1 MQLDSR
7 RQGSAKDYVV
17 QELIH
22 DIVNIKLK
30 PGEKLCE
37 PALCERFGVS
47 RTPFREAE
55 LELAQR
61 KLIVVRPK
69 IGTFVSFID
78 KELVEEVRH
87 LRSVLEAELA
97 VMACSMLTKKDI
109 DRLWE
114 NVAVWE
120 MYMQRGDYEKILHLD
135 KSFHAMVYEM
145 CGRTYWHELVE
156 SISPHFDRTTVLSLQ
171 CRPTDKILSDHKNL
185 VEAIEKKMRCL
196 PGRWQDSTWTA
207 IRKTLTRFIS
217 SLVNILQNDG
227 SYSSL
232 RAVIFL
238 WGALAI
244 SGA

>member
-135 KSFHAMVYEM
+135 KSFHAMVY
-145 CGRTYWHELVE
+145 

-185 VEAIEKKMRCL
+185 VEAIEKKDAVLAGQVARQHMDRY
-196 PGRWQDSTWTA
+196 SE
-207 IRKTLTRFIS
+207 
-217 SLVNILQNDG
+217 NIDTIYQQFDE
-227 SYSSL
+227 YF
-232 RAVIFL
+232 AK
-238 WGALAI
+238 
-244 SGA
+244 

>member
-78 KELVEEVRH
+78 KELVEEVSVHGRVYTH
-87 LRSVLEAELA
+87 SFYMPSAFIMRSV
-97 VMACSMLTKKDI
+97 
-109 DRLWE
+109 
-114 NVAVWE
+114 
-120 MYMQRGDYEKILHLD
+120 
-135 KSFHAMVYEM
+135 
-145 CGRTYWHELVE
+145 
-156 SISPHFDRTTVLSLQ
+156 
-171 CRPTDKILSDHKNL
+171 
-185 VEAIEKKMRCL
+185 
-196 PGRWQDSTWTA
+196 
-207 IRKTLTRFIS
+207 
-217 SLVNILQNDG
+217 
-227 SYSSL
+227 
-232 RAVIFL
+232 
-238 WGALAI
+238 
-244 SGA
+244 

>member
-120 MYMQRGDYEKILHLD
+120 MYMQRGDYKKILHLD
-135 KSFHAMVYEM
+135 KSFHAMVYKM
-145 CGRTYWHELVE
+145 CGRTYWYELVE

-185 VEAIEKKMRCL
+185 VEAIEKKDAVLAGQVARQHMDRY
-196 PGRWQDSTWTA
+196 SE
-207 IRKTLTRFIS
+207 
-217 SLVNILQNDG
+217 NIDTIYQQFG
-227 SYSSL
+227 EYF
-232 RAVIFL
+232 AK
-238 WGALAI
+238 
-244 SGA
+244 

>member
-1 MQLDSR
+1 VQLDSR

-120 MYMQRGDYEKILHLD
+120 MYMQRGDYEKILQLD

-156 SISPHFDRTTVLSLQ
+156 SISPHFDRTTVLSFQ
-171 CRPTDKILSDHKNL
+171 CRPTDSILSDHKNL
-185 VEAIEKKMRCL
+185 VEAMEKK
-196 PGRWQDSTWTA
+196 DT
-207 IRKTLTRFIS
+207 
-217 SLVNILQNDG
+217 
-227 SYSSL
+227 
-232 RAVIFL
+232 
-238 WGALAI
+238 ALAGQVARQHMERYSENI
-244 SGA
+244 DEQFSEYFAK

>member
-1 MQLDSR
+1 VQLDSR

-120 MYMQRGDYEKILHLD
+120 MYM
-135 KSFHAMVYEM
+135 
-145 CGRTYWHELVE
+145 
-156 SISPHFDRTTVLSLQ
+156 
-171 CRPTDKILSDHKNL
+171 
-185 VEAIEKKMRCL
+185 
-196 PGRWQDSTWTA
+196 STWDRQLPRWRFRHVRLSQTWV
-207 IRKTLTRFIS
+207 RKWARPLPFSR
-217 SLVNILQNDG
+217 QMH
-227 SYSSL
+227 
-232 RAVIFL
+232 R
-238 WGALAI
+238 
-244 SGA
+244 

>member
-120 MYMQRGDYEKILHLD
+120 MYM
-135 KSFHAMVYEM
+135 
-145 CGRTYWHELVE
+145 
-156 SISPHFDRTTVLSLQ
+156 
-171 CRPTDKILSDHKNL
+171 
-185 VEAIEKKMRCL
+185 
-196 PGRWQDSTWTA
+196 STWDRQLPRWRFRHVRLSQTWV
-207 IRKTLTRFIS
+207 RKWARPLPFSRQMS
-217 SLVNILQNDG
+217 
-227 SYSSL
+227 
-232 RAVIFL
+232 R
-238 WGALAI
+238 
-244 SGA
+244 

>member
-120 MYMQRGDYEKILHLD
+120 MYM
-135 KSFHAMVYEM
+135 
-145 CGRTYWHELVE
+145 
-156 SISPHFDRTTVLSLQ
+156 
-171 CRPTDKILSDHKNL
+171 
-185 VEAIEKKMRCL
+185 
-196 PGRWQDSTWTA
+196 STWDRQWPRWRFRHVRPSQTWV
-207 IRKTLTRFIS
+207 RKWERPLPFSR
-217 SLVNILQNDG
+217 QMH
-227 SYSSL
+227 
-232 RAVIFL
+232 R
-238 WGALAI
+238 
-244 SGA
+244 

>member
-78 KELVEEVRH
+78 KGTGRGSAPFKK
-87 LRSVLEAELA
+87 RS
-97 VMACSMLTKKDI
+97 
-109 DRLWE
+109 
-114 NVAVWE
+114 
-120 MYMQRGDYEKILHLD
+120 G
-135 KSFHAMVYEM
+135 
-145 CGRTYWHELVE
+145 
-156 SISPHFDRTTVLSLQ
+156 
-171 CRPTDKILSDHKNL
+171 
-185 VEAIEKKMRCL
+185 
-196 PGRWQDSTWTA
+196 
-207 IRKTLTRFIS
+207 
-217 SLVNILQNDG
+217 
-227 SYSSL
+227 
-232 RAVIFL
+232 
-238 WGALAI
+238 
-244 SGA
+244 SGACGDGMLYADKKRY

>member
-120 MYMQRGDYEKILHLD
+120 MYMQRGDYEKILQLD
-135 KSFHAMVYEM
+135 KCAAELTGMNWWKVFHRILTE
-145 CGRTYWHELVE
+145 
-156 SISPHFDRTTVLSLQ
+156 
-171 CRPTDKILSDHKNL
+171 RP
-185 VEAIEKKMRCL
+185 C
-196 PGRWQDSTWTA
+196 
-207 IRKTLTRFIS
+207 
-217 SLVNILQNDG
+217 
-227 SYSSL
+227 
-232 RAVIFL
+232 
-238 WGALAI
+238 
-244 SGA
+244 

>member
-120 MYMQRGDYEKILHLD
+120 MYM
-135 KSFHAMVYEM
+135 
-145 CGRTYWHELVE
+145 
-156 SISPHFDRTTVLSLQ
+156 
-171 CRPTDKILSDHKNL
+171 
-185 VEAIEKKMRCL
+185 
-196 PGRWQDSTWTA
+196 STWDRQLPRWRFRHVRLSQTWV
-207 IRKTLTRFIS
+207 RKWARPLPFSR
-217 SLVNILQNDG
+217 QMH
-227 SYSSL
+227 
-232 RAVIFL
+232 R
-238 WGALAI
+238 
-244 SGA
+244 

>member
-97 VMACSMLTKKDI
+97 VMACSMLTKK
-109 DRLWE
+109 
-114 NVAVWE
+114 
-120 MYMQRGDYEKILHLD
+120 ILTGFGKMLRSG
-135 KSFHAMVYEM
+135 KCICS
-145 CGRTYWHELVE
+145 G
-156 SISPHFDRTTVLSLQ
+156 
-171 CRPTDKILSDHKNL
+171 
-185 VEAIEKKMRCL
+185 AITRKFYSWINRFMPWCMRC
-196 PGRWQDSTWTA
+196 A
-207 IRKTLTRFIS
+207 AELTGMNWWKVFHR
-217 SLVNILQNDG
+217 ILTE
-227 SYSSL
+227 
-232 RAVIFL
+232 RPC
-238 WGALAI
+238 
-244 SGA
+244 

>member
-69 IGTFVSFID
+69 IGSAPF
-78 KELVEEVRH
+78 KK
-87 LRSVLEAELA
+87 RS
-97 VMACSMLTKKDI
+97 
-109 DRLWE
+109 
-114 NVAVWE
+114 
-120 MYMQRGDYEKILHLD
+120 G
-135 KSFHAMVYEM
+135 
-145 CGRTYWHELVE
+145 
-156 SISPHFDRTTVLSLQ
+156 
-171 CRPTDKILSDHKNL
+171 
-185 VEAIEKKMRCL
+185 
-196 PGRWQDSTWTA
+196 
-207 IRKTLTRFIS
+207 
-217 SLVNILQNDG
+217 
-227 SYSSL
+227 
-232 RAVIFL
+232 
-238 WGALAI
+238 
-244 SGA
+244 SGACGDGMLYADKKRY

>member
-1 MQLDSR
+1 VQLDSR

-120 MYMQRGDYEKILHLD
+120 MYMQRGDYSWINR
-135 KSFHAMVYEM
+135 FMPW
-145 CGRTYWHELVE
+145 C
-156 SISPHFDRTTVLSLQ
+156 
-171 CRPTDKILSDHKNL
+171 
-185 VEAIEKKMRCL
+185 MRC
-196 PGRWQDSTWTA
+196 A
-207 IRKTLTRFIS
+207 AELTGMNWWKVFHR
-217 SLVNILQNDG
+217 ILTE
-227 SYSSL
+227 
-232 RAVIFL
+232 RPC
-238 WGALAI
+238 
-244 SGA
+244 

>member
-120 MYMQRGDYEKILHLD
+120 MYMQRGDYEKILQLD

-156 SISPHFDRTTVLSLQ
+156 SISPHFDRTTVLSLK

-217 SLVNILQNDG
+217 SLMNILQNDG

>member
-120 MYMQRGDYEKILHLD
+120 MYMQRGDYEKILQLD

-171 CRPTDKILSDHKNL
+171 CRPTDNILSEHKNL
-185 VEAIEKKMRCL
+185 VEAI
-196 PGRWQDSTWTA
+196 
-207 IRKTLTRFIS
+207 
-217 SLVNILQNDG
+217 
-227 SYSSL
+227 
-232 RAVIFL
+232 
-238 WGALAI
+238 
-244 SGA
+244 

>member
-120 MYMQRGDYEKILHLD
+120 MYMQRGDYEKILQLD

-171 CRPTDKILSDHKNL
+171 CRPTDSILS
-185 VEAIEKKMRCL
+185 VPGSGAAMQAFL
-196 PGRWQDSTWTA
+196 PPGPPPSCHR
-207 IRKTLTRFIS
+207 RLPYIS
-217 SLVNILQNDG
+217 SGRQCRIPPPYAFPWYV
-227 SYSSL
+227 SEFR
-232 RAVIFL
+232 RAVPK
-238 WGALAI
+238 
-244 SGA
+244 SR